1 VINTQ
6 KFAKIIEPIRGILK
20 ESYLLSYTNSTHV
33 LLFKPDRHNEVKDLL
48 SKSTDRHEGCCFYFK
63 DFSVALWQDV
73 EDAIG
78 FQGDPVCCV
87 EFFEN
92 EINRN
97 FHWRKKPPAV
107 QKGNNMQIPIR
118 IECPHCHWGYAFST
132 SHINQGHLKARC
144 YHCKEIF
151 TLKITVTGFNV
162 EVNKELPAGVPCRT
176 LPEAKVDEDDLK
188 IQEILNEV

>member
-1 VINTQ
+1 MVIDTQ
-6 KFAKIIEPIRGILK
+6 KFAKIIESIRGILK
-20 ESYLLSYTNSTHV
+20 KSYLLSYTNSTHV
-33 LLFKPDRHNEVKDLL
+33 LLFQSSKHDEVKDLL
-48 SKSTDRHEGCCFYFK
+48 SKLADRYEGCCFYFK

-118 IECPHCHWGYAFST
+118 IECPHCHWGHSFS
-132 SHINQGHLKARC
+132 SSYINQGYLKGKC
-144 YHCKEIF
+144 DHCGEAIF
-151 TLKITVTGFNV
+151 FKVIITGFNI
-162 EVNKELPAGVPCRT
+162 EINKELPAGVPCRT
-176 LPEAKVDEDDLK
+176 LPEAKEGDLK